1 MADFVNNEYGMYVCH
16 TQHEGTFGALV
27 TGVIWRMYV
36 QQKENYEFLTVNC
49 RITQKFHN
57 WKN

>member
-27 TGVIWRMYV
+27 TGVI
-36 QQKENYEFLTVNC
+36 
-49 RITQKFHN
+49 
-57 WKN
+57 